1 MKRKMQS
8 KQKKEISFIS
18 KVRVRFVETDPL
30 GIVWHGNY
38 IQYFED
44 GREAFGRHH
53 NIAYL
58 NQKDFGYATPIVKSS
73 SEHKLPLRY
82 GDVATIKTSYVDSR
96 AAKMIFRYEIYNQD
110 DLLVCTGETVQVFV
124 DQIGQGD
131 LSLAIPEFFKEWKQK
146 VGLIDE

>member
-1 MKRKMQS
+1 MPS
-8 KQKKEISFIS
+8 KPKKEISFTSEI
-18 KVRVRFVETDPL
+18 RVRFVETDPL

-53 NIAYL
+53 GISYL
-58 NQKDFGYATPIVKSS
+58 DQKEHNFSTPIVRSS

-82 GDVATIKTSYVDSR
+82 GDVATVRTTYVDSP
-96 AAKMIFRYEIYNQD
+96 AAKMMFRYEIFNPDGQ
-110 DLLVCTGETVQVFV
+110 LVCTGETVQVFV
-124 DQIGQGD
+124 ELEGE
-131 LSLAIPEFFKEWKQK
+131 LSLTIPLFFMDWKKK